1 MKTLLKGAFVGGWIV
16 FIWGAISWMALPFH
30 GGQIHS
36 FQDERQVAR
45 ALLSNT
51 IEPGVYVLPAA
62 KPGTLP
68 SDKAAQKIVQ
78 ARMRQM
84 QKGPFAFLVMNPH
97 GLGPLPVQLAR
108 AFAIQFLGALLLTW
122 LLMQVRGVTPRRRVF
137 FCIVFAMA
145 AAVVGLLPSWNW
157 WGFPD
162 RTVLLDMLDLLAG
175 WGLAGLYLARLTAPD
190 K

>member
-1 MKTLLKGAFVGGWIV
+1 MKILLKGAFVGGFIV

-30 GGQIHS
+30 GAQIRS
-36 FQDERQVAR
+36 FQDDKQVAHV
-45 ALLSNT
+45 LLSNT
-51 IEPGVYVLPAA
+51 IEPGVYVLPTPKFGAM
-62 KPGTLP
+62 P
-68 SDKAAQKIVQ
+68 SEKEARKLAQAQ
-78 ARMRQM
+78 MRQM
-84 QKGPFAFLVMNPH
+84 QKGPFAFLVMSQR

-122 LLMQVRGVTPRRRVF
+122 LLLQVRGVTPRRRVF

-162 RTVLLDMLDLLAG
+162 RTILLDMLDLLVG
-175 WGLAGLYLARLTAPD
+175 WGLAGFYLARLTTPRE
-190 K
+190 